1 MKVLHVTHTM
11 DPKMGGVAQAILNIV
26 KGLNELGAKNE
37 VISLDA
43 PGSIQPGGEFN
54 FHAVGPGKTP
64 WQRSQNLNVWLNGQ
78 LDSFDAVIVH
88 GLWLY
93 YGYAVRKQ
101 WELHKLTKSKVPK
114 LFVMPHGMLDPYF
127 QKAEGRK
134 LKAIRNT
141 IYWTLIEKR
150 LIARADALLFTCEE
164 EKILAR
170 KTFKDY
176 QPKKELVVSL
186 GVDNPPVLNRQM
198 EQAFFSKCPGVAGK
212 PYLLFLS
219 RIHPKKGIDNLINA
233 YASLTATESTYLII
247 AGPGLE
253 TPYGAE
259 MLKLAKDNGSLNKT
273 IFFCGMLTGDAKWGA
288 FYGCDAFILPSHQEN
303 FGIAVVEALA
313 CGKPVLIS
321 DQINIWREIKN
332 AGAGIVAEDT
342 ADGTKEI
349 LNNFFSAAAEDKK
362 QFGNA
367 AISAFTKNFSISTAS
382 QKLYAALSE
391 IILT

>member
-1 MKVLHVTHTM
+1 MMVSLTLIQ
-11 DPKMGGVAQAILNIV
+11 PARV
-26 KGLNELGAKNE
+26 KH
-37 VISLDA
+37 
-43 PGSIQPGGEFN
+43 PGS
-54 FHAVGPGKTP
+54 VTKT
-64 WQRSQNLNVWLNGQ
+64 SKFGLYEHLG
-78 LDSFDAVIVH
+78 SFDAVIVH

-101 WELHKLTKSKVPK
+101 REAHKLKNNKAPK

-141 IYWTLIEKR
+141 VYWALIEKK

-170 KTFKDY
+170 TTFKDY
-176 QPKKELVVSL
+176 QPKREIVVSL
-186 GVDNPPVLNRQM
+186 GVDNPPAYHPAMRK
-198 EQAFFSKCPGVAGK
+198 AFCEKVTEAASA

-233 YASLTATESTYLII
+233 YIAQKDVKLPKLII

-259 MLKLAKDNGSLNKT
+259 MLQLAQRSGNLDES
-273 IFFCGMLTGDAKWGA
+273 IFFCGMLSGDAKWGA

-321 DQINIWREIKN
+321 DQINIWREIKA
-332 AGAGIVAEDT
+332 AGAGLVAEDT

-349 LNNFFSAAAEDKK
+349 LNKFFSAAAEDKK
-362 QFGNA
+362 QLGKA
-367 AISAFTKNFSISTAS
+367 AISAFNKNFSISIAS
-382 QKLYAALSE
+382 QKLYAALS
-391 IILT
+391 